1 MRGADGERGGAT
13 IIQGFFS
20 INCWMNRYMGRSK
33 DEYTSK
39 IELKIENF
47 HCILGRGGGGSLD
60 EMLDE

>member
-1 MRGADGERGGAT
+1 
-13 IIQGFFS
+13 
-20 INCWMNRYMGRSK
+20 MGRSK
-33 DEYTSK
+33 DEFTSK